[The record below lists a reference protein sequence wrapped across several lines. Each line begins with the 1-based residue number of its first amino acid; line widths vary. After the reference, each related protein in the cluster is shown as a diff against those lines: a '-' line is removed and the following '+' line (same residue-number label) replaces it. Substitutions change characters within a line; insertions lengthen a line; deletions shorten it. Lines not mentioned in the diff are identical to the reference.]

1 MRARHQG
8 VSNRSWMV
16 TVLDHITQRRKVL
29 QAFRHLLADS
39 VLQMLRVQPIADER
53 LVGGGLALRD
63 LVFVVRKDVVDT
75 AGVDVETFA
84 QVLHANRRA
93 LDVPARPARAERSL
107 PRLLFR
113 LTRLPEDEVTWIVL
127 AVVIDI

>member
-16 TVLDHITQRRKVL
+16 TLLDHITQRRKVL

-63 LVFVVRKDVVDT
+63 LVFVVRKDVVHA
-75 AGVDVETFA
+75 AGMDVEALA
-84 QVLHANRRA
+84 QVLHAHRRA
-93 LDVPARPARAERSL
+93 LDVPAGPARAKWSL
-107 PRLLFR
+107 P
-113 LTRLPEDEVTWIVL
+113 
-127 AVVIDI
+127 